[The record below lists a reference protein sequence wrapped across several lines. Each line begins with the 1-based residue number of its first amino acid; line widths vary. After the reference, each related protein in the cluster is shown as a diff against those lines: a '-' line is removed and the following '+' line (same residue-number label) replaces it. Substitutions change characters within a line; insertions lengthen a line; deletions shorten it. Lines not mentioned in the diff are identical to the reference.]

1 MTRFYLRW
9 QLNPMFTPT
18 NPEERVK
25 LWLSMLELVRA
36 ELKSGSLTDW
46 GMCNDVS
53 GGYCFA
59 DTDEKSLHATI
70 MKWMP
75 YVSFDIKPVLTVD
88 QTIEN
93 IKQVAA
99 AAKR

>member
-9 QLNPMFTPT
+9 QLNPMFTPP

-25 LWLSMLELVRA
+25 LWLSMLELVRTD
-36 ELKSGSLTDW
+36 LKSGSLTDW
-46 GMCNDVS
+46 GICNDSS

-59 DTDEKSLHATI
+59 ETDEKSLHATI
-70 MKWMP
+70 VKWIP
-75 YVSFDIKPVLTVD
+75 HVSFEIKPVLTVD
-88 QTIEN
+88 QDITN

-99 AAKR
+99 AAIR